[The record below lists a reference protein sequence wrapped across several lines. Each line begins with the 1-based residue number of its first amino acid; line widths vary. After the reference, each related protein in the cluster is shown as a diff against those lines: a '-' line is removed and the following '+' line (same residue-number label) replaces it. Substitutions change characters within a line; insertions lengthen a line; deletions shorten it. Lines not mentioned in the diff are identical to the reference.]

1 MEEKII
7 AVIEQFGPRTGAELR
22 DALGDDGF
30 AQWKACMRSEQ
41 LLVRRV
47 GRRYLRLDRRVDGY
61 ARLSPS
67 ILREFLTY
75 SVVGSAAD
83 QPALEAGTQALSARI
98 SEISAAKLRLAQRLI
113 GEIGAQLMEGGGIA
127 AEAGEAMAAADQAIA
142 AAGQAPAAADQTGIE
157 QPGPSAGAE
166 EDRFCVLLA
175 GDIVYGMAHDAPRP
189 EKSTGR
195 MVRGSDID
203 LVVIMDDETPEELRQ
218 RLDDAIYQQKYRH
231 LINPSLREEIDY
243 TIKPLSR
250 LAEQASFEGFKNM
263 VPCKIMDEAVLLY
276 GSERLYRA
284 AKTLLDDNGVS
295 AKLSLMEEE
304 ARLHREKAE
313 RHLLERREEC
323 LSGDDLYL
331 FYTSEEREE
340 FE

>member
-7 AVIEQFGPRTGAELR
+7 AVIEQSGPRTGAELR
-22 DALGDDGF
+22 DVLGDDGF
-30 AQWKACMRSEQ
+30 AQWKACMCSGR

-75 SVVGSAAD
+75 SVVGLAAD
-83 QPALEAGTQALSARI
+83 QPALEAGTQALSARV

-113 GEIGAQLMEGGGIA
+113 GDIGAQLAADGGVA
-127 AEAGEAMAAADQAIA
+127 AEAGEAMAAAGQAIVSA
-142 AAGQAPAAADQTGIE
+142 ERAMAEARTGVERPEPAV
-157 QPGPSAGAE
+157 GAE

-203 LVVIMDDETPEELRQ
+203 LVVIMDDEAPEELRQ
-218 RLDDAIYQQKYRH
+218 RLDDAIYQQKYRY

-284 AKTLLDDNGVS
+284 AKSLLDDNGVP
-295 AKLSLMEEE
+295 AKLALMEEE
-304 ARLHREKAE
+304 ARRHREKAE